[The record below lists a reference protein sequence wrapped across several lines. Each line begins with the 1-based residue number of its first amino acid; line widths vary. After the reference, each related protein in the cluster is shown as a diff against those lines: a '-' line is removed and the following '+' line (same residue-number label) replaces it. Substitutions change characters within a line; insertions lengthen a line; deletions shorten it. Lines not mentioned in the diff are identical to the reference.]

1 MFATLQ
7 LVPDPLAVTATPE
20 ILPDGSKSVSVL
32 KFSEEVKA
40 TVIASPSLAHSLS
53 LLFEVMLAVAMV
65 GLTKSRENAS
75 PLAPGY
81 FVVPSWVVNLRLIV
95 PVPLDGKAA
104 SAVILE

>member
-1 MFATLQ
+1 MILNVAAPSECVETVFATLQ

-65 GLTKSRENAS
+65 GLTKSRVNAS

-81 FVVPSWVVNLRLIV
+81 FVFPS
-95 PVPLDGKAA
+95 
-104 SAVILE
+104 